1 VESGDKFYIQSHYF
15 VKNQAKIGHRGGM
28 VLNNRGEFAMIVEIC
43 QNELTNH
50 TLATALVHTDS
61 VLVSRQRL
69 DGFFLSAAATRAA
82 LN

>member
-1 VESGDKFYIQSHYF
+1 
-15 VKNQAKIGHRGGM
+15 
-28 VLNNRGEFAMIVEIC
+28 MIVEIC